1 MRISY
6 LSSDVCSSD
15 LRRRLL
21 ADPSAEC
28 DGQLGEIRP
37 APAGAHRGRSEAA
50 ESASAARRVVDGSHD
65 RHARDQ
71 VMSAL
76 SNSSLRGAEGDA
88 AIQGRCGAALDW
100 LASGRLRPA
109 RLAMTDSFEDMA
121 A

>member
-1 MRISY
+1 MLFFLRI
-6 LSSDVCSSD
+6 
-15 LRRRLL
+15 RL
-21 ADPSAEC
+21 P
-28 DGQLGEIRP
+28 P
-37 APAGAHRGRSEAA
+37 RSTRTDTHFPYTTLFR
-50 ESASAARRVVDGSHD
+50 SSAARRVVDGIHD